1 MKMLFLAVSP
11 SSCASVF
18 SSALAISAMY
28 SAAAFDFVS

>member
-1 MKMLFLAVSP
+1 MKMLFLAVLHQVVQ
-11 SSCASVF
+11 SVF